1 MKPGRCS
8 LHQLLISNSA
18 LLPLLWSPHFF
29 SLLQESCKTRGDLS
43 HLQPSKESGTT
54 FSCSKATSISWSP
67 WWQQP
72 LLSCFAPASSNHS
85 GRERLP
91 PNCPPRIPFSQL
103 CQGSTE
109 QIRLSFIPNV
119 VYLKKKKK
127 TYFPQPPGLKG
138 ETGRRARSH
147 PRHREVHVW
156 LPEAETGPRPVC
168 TIISRQISPL
178 ELAKTGPSIHCPG
191 KVASGTRHA
200 DGAWDE
206 LMAAVLCSWGLAP
219 QLGEISHG
227 GAAVPLER

>member
-127 TYFPQPPGLKG
+127 NIFSTAPWAEGGDKQEGQITPSAQGGPCLAPRGRDWPQASLHNHLQTDQPPGAGQNWPK
-138 ETGRRARSH
+138 H
-147 PRHREVHVW
+147 PLPWEGGIRH
-156 LPEAETGPRPVC
+156 TSC
-168 TIISRQISPL
+168 
-178 ELAKTGPSIHCPG
+178 
-191 KVASGTRHA
+191 
-200 DGAWDE
+200 
-206 LMAAVLCSWGLAP
+206 
-219 QLGEISHG
+219 
-227 GAAVPLER
+227 

>member
-1 MKPGRCS
+1 MVAAAPSVLLRPS
-8 LHQLLISNSA
+8 QLQPLREGMASPQLPPQN
-18 LLPLLWSPHFF
+18 PLL
-29 SLLQESCKTRGDLS
+29 
-43 HLQPSKESGTT
+43 TT
-54 FSCSKATSISWSP
+54 VSRQHRANQTE
-67 WWQQP
+67 
-72 LLSCFAPASSNHS
+72 LY
-85 GRERLP
+85 
-91 PNCPPRIPFSQL
+91 SQRCL
-103 CQGSTE
+103 
-109 QIRLSFIPNV
+109 F
-119 VYLKKKKK
+119 KKKKK
-127 TYFPQPPGLKG
+127 NFPQPPGLKG